1 MRRSLRLVWLAGP
14 VLGGLVVTS
23 LSMALAA
30 PVDYA
35 DGNDTFGRLDVMTVE
50 FTADP
55 NPPTW
60 TIHTFASWT
69 ARDIK
74 DSGFLVV
81 LLDTRVVP
89 PPPTWSGHDRRA
101 HHGPKEGP
109 RRGDHVR
116 GPRQAPDRA
125 PQDVVL
131 LVVGDPVH
139 RAVVSSNMPRSRPGR
154 RSGRAGAPTT
164 FALPVAFALALAE
177 PQPHADALPDRLAD
191 VVTGTARRC
200 RGAASR
206 RARWRSRGAREL
218 PRARR

>member
-81 LLDTRVVP
+81 LLDTRGDAEEDYIAVARSNGRDLV
-89 PPPTWSGHDRRA
+89 GRLFRRR
-101 HHGPKEGP
+101 P
-109 RRGDHVR
+109 R
-116 GPRQAPDRA
+116 GPDTI
-125 PQDVVL
+125 V
-131 LVVGDPVH
+131 
-139 RAVVSSNMPRSRPGR
+139 
-154 RSGRAGAPTT
+154 APTT